1 MDFCLR
7 CLWSNENFRDVI
19 FTDESTVKM
28 DTSPIIPFKRKQQT
42 AHARYVGKPKHP
54 YSVSLSK
61 NNLNHKYKYIDYE

>member
-28 DTSPIIPFKRKQQT
+28 DTSLNYSFQKKT

-54 YSVSLSK
+54 YSISLM
-61 NNLNHKYKYIDYE
+61 NNLNNKFKYIDYE